1 MGNLVGDIFSGI
13 TNFGVNTVGGIF
25 TGTAQG
31 TTKAM
36 NQLGK
41 EFSKVGEQFDSR
53 KANEVNYRNAS
64 DGIRSTANVVGGITG
79 ALAGWKLGEAFGKEG
94 QTACAVAMS
103 NLTRNAGN
111 VVAEIGEDFC
121 AANDYVREASAKGV
135 NVSRARAFLSN
146 LGNLGTH
153 TYDGAIGSELT
164 LNSKNETIV
173 TPTATRKQSRISS
186 LLSQLQDKM
195 TTSTTPAADKTN
207 GDDYDL

>member
-1 MGNLVGDIFSGI
+1 MGNLVGNIFSGI
-13 TNFGVNTVGGIF
+13 TNFGANAVGGIF

-64 DGIRSTANVVGGITG
+64 DSVRMTADAASGIAG
-79 ALAGWKLGEAFGKEG
+79 ALAGWKIGDAFGKEA
-94 QTACAVAMS
+94 QIACAAAIG
-103 NLTRNAGN
+103 NLTRKFGD
-111 VVAEIGEDFC
+111 VVVEVGEDFA

-153 TYDGAIGSELT
+153 TYDGAVGSELT
-164 LNSKNETIV
+164 SDSKNETIV
-173 TPTATRKQSRISS
+173 TPKVTYKQSRISS
-186 LLSQLQDKM
+186 LLSQLQDKV
-195 TTSTTPAADKTN
+195 TTGTTPAADKTN